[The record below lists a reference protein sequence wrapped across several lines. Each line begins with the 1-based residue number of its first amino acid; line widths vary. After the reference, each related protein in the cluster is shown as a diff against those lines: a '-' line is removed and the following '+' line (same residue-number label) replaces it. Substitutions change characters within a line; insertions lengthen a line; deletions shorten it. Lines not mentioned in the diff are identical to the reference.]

1 MYVGTQQFQTA
12 NDQPFQK
19 HRIRGF
25 IDDIPFS
32 GANIIAGSLTMSN
45 SCSNAPDSKLTAVN
59 VGKLS
64 LTISNNLSVMPMTWK
79 NRTISLFF
87 GLCIDE
93 INNTYEEFQVGTW
106 SVSEATI
113 NADGVS
119 IVAYDSMTLFD
130 KFLPDSYLVGGV
142 PYDVAVAICR
152 ACGATF
158 GMTSAQ
164 MAALPNGGSNFGLM
178 TPNDCKTYRDVLFYL
193 GQAVGSFATINA
205 AGELI
210 FRTYY
215 NNTVPVKTITADKRV
230 AGATFSDFAT
240 NYIAAVFENADGTTQ
255 KIGAISDQGATY
267 YIGYNPFL
275 QFGTDAAK
283 TEQRTNIYNSI
294 RSMQFTPFRIELIS
308 APIFDL
314 GDVVRFT
321 GGILGEETEKI
332 GIIQSI
338 TYQFNKGLIL
348 EGFGSDPALKDIETA
363 NESANSAARRASEN
377 SEIVYKNY
385 ENISAF
391 TVYDDPVKV
400 VEIDFSTNK
409 ETNVEVWHEIQLQ
422 TTRDTGADSM
432 TVQAVFYLD
441 NVEIVRKPIETF
453 DDDAFHL
460 LDLHNFLHIDET
472 GSHIWEVFLIADGGF
487 VNIRTGD
494 AIACLKGQGISK
506 ADGWTGVIILDDEVE
521 RPFMVMDPGEFT
533 DSISISFYDNQTISV
548 SDTAERPFMVMNPGG
563 FTDDIDVTLYH
574 FRFNLTTENGD
585 NLVDETGGSNI
596 VTE

>member
-1 MYVGTQQFQTA
+1 M
-12 NDQPFQK
+12 
-19 HRIRGF
+19 
-25 IDDIPFS
+25 
-32 GANIIAGSLTMSN
+32 
-45 SCSNAPDSKLTAVN
+45 
-59 VGKLS
+59 
-64 LTISNNLSVMPMTWK
+64 
-79 NRTISLFF
+79 
-87 GLCIDE
+87 
-93 INNTYEEFQVGTW
+93 
-106 SVSEATI
+106 
-113 NADGVS
+113 
-119 IVAYDSMTLFD
+119 
-130 KFLPDSYLVGGV
+130 
-142 PYDVAVAICR
+142 
-152 ACGATF
+152 
-158 GMTSAQ
+158 
-164 MAALPNGGSNFGLM
+164 
-178 TPNDCKTYRDVLFYL
+178 
-193 GQAVGSFATINA
+193 
-205 AGELI
+205 
-210 FRTYY
+210 
-215 NNTVPVKTITADKRV
+215 
-230 AGATFSDFAT
+230 
-240 NYIAAVFENADGTTQ
+240 
-255 KIGAISDQGATY
+255 
-267 YIGYNPFL
+267 
-275 QFGTDAAK
+275 
-283 TEQRTNIYNSI
+283 
-294 RSMQFTPFRIELIS
+294 
-308 APIFDL
+308 
-314 GDVVRFT
+314 
-321 GGILGEETEKI
+321 GEETEKI

-338 TYQFNKGLIL
+338 TYQCNKGLII

-409 ETNVEVWHEIQLQ
+409 ETNIEVWHEIQLQ

-472 GSHIWEVFLIADGGF
+472 GSHIWEVFLVADGGF

-521 RPFMVMDPGEFT
+521 RPFMVMNPGEFT
-533 DSISISFYDNQTISV
+533 DSISISFHDNQTISI
-548 SDTAERPFMVMNPGG
+548 SDTAERPFMVMNVGG